1 MKNSKIHS
9 NDIYAIYKLRD
20 FLNEKGPTVRQCD
33 RQRAEIVI
41 ERLRNPGGI
50 TQGEFDKLISPLKN
64 SRWRVLKREDCALYM
79 SQTWTGSADFGLL
92 LIAKVSETGKLER
105 LQKCPVCAEWFLRY
119 SAKQKFCTVVC
130 QSISTTNRSKTEAGR
145 LRARDAMRKHR
156 QVLKQRAAAQKN
168 AINSRGILSGG
179 LERRSGLKG

>member
-1 MKNSKIHS
+1 MKNSKIHR

-64 SRWRVLKREDCALYM
+64 SRWRVLK
-79 SQTWTGSADFGLL
+79 
-92 LIAKVSETGKLER
+92 
-105 LQKCPVCAEWFLRY
+105 
-119 SAKQKFCTVVC
+119 
-130 QSISTTNRSKTEAGR
+130 
-145 LRARDAMRKHR
+145 
-156 QVLKQRAAAQKN
+156 
-168 AINSRGILSGG
+168 
-179 LERRSGLKG
+179 